1 MAIILQDKSLENKLT
16 ELSRELHI
24 KTEDLLKQFV
34 KEKIEQ
40 FTNKKEVNI
49 DSSHIELLDSIE
61 KKEILNILKKTS
73 KEDKEID
80 ERYTKVFEI

>member
-16 ELSRELHI
+16 ELSRKLHI
-24 KTEDLLKQFV
+24 KTEDLVKQFV

-40 FTNKKEVNI
+40 FSNKKEVNI

-61 KKEILNILKKTS
+61 KKEILNVLKKTS